1 MDGLIADNE
10 RLSNLVAQASGSQS
24 LTDDQLR
31 ELLRLRGEA
40 GVLREQRKE
49 LETLR
54 EENRRVR
61 AALESRLKAQS
72 AGAAGTAATADY
84 WPRDS
89 WAFAGYA
96 SPDAPLQTSVWA
108 AHNGDL
114 KALPASTTGDLQKM
128 MEKDFEGK
136 SESEATLRAMDEVAR
151 LKSIRVVNREV
162 QADDTDRKS
171 VV

>member
-89 WAFAGYA
+89 
-96 SPDAPLQTSVWA
+96 
-108 AHNGDL
+108 
-114 KALPASTTGDLQKM
+114 
-128 MEKDFEGK
+128 
-136 SESEATLRAMDEVAR
+136 
-151 LKSIRVVNREV
+151 
-162 QADDTDRKS
+162 
-171 VV
+171 